1 MKESIQVNRDNS
13 GLSKNGKGSMLFLDV
28 IMGGKMWLQV
38 LAEGMDGVLLYCFNF
53 FRKVESKVNS

>member
-1 MKESIQVNRDNS
+1 MNRDNS